1 MNIFKITEKSYFYSH
16 VLQKNIMVYHY
27 YKTIVRI
34 FIFTIKG
41 DKRSKADSIV
51 LPKNQFYKHEK
62 QQNKKAS
69 HFGYERD
76 INSYYFLYTSF
87 Y

>member
-1 MNIFKITEKSYFYSH
+1 MNIFKITEKSYYYSH

-34 FIFTIKG
+34 FICTIKG
-41 DKRSKADSIV
+41 DKRSKANNIA

-62 QQNKKAS
+62 QRKKKAS
-69 HFGYERD
+69 QFGYELD
-76 INSYYFLYTSF
+76 INSYYFLCTSF
-87 Y
+87 